1 MNYRTVRCFNRAS
14 GAFVG
19 YLGTDSATVSIVA
32 NASDAAAAWCKWTYL
47 DGDLYMAK
55 NTSPGDRW
63 LGEGNS
69 NYADWGLGSG
79 WYAPVVHNADKTVS
93 LKASSGRRLYGP
105 YKDGSV
111 DYVRWSVDD
120 ANADIL
126 RVELVNPRFWL
137 SDVPGTT
144 AIGDINLPGT
154 HDSAAINPHTHTPWA
169 CHTSTIT
176 EQLNNGVRV
185 LDVRLQVDPAPL
197 VNPGDPPSFNFNT
210 CHGNFGAG
218 VDLHVYQSLTSLLI
232 ECSNFLTVYTSEFIA
247 MSVKIDDWGGVPDAD
262 IPAVLTALKDT
273 LTTYAPITLP
283 GSAMPLLQDVR
294 GKIYLLDR
302 ITPPLLDP
310 RRKPPL
316 PSAIARRVAAFDF
329 GPPLDIPDNTP
340 GALLPPVPGRAF
352 EVYVQDKY
360 EDLRLNDPSTEKL
373 ALFEV
378 AIPNKPTGGLLIN
391 FASATRLKLF
401 GVYIQ
406 VGVIRFI
413 DATRPAVLGWSLFDY
428 ASESAPSGLGE
439 INCVEFIIASNFNYW
454 Q

>member
-1 MNYRTVRCFNRAS
+1 V
-14 GAFVG
+14 
-19 YLGTDSATVSIVA
+19 
-32 NASDAAAAWCKWTYL
+32 
-47 DGDLYMAK
+47 
-55 NTSPGDRW
+55 
-63 LGEGNS
+63 
-69 NYADWGLGSG
+69 
-79 WYAPVVHNADKTVS
+79 
-93 LKASSGRRLYGP
+93 
-105 YKDGSV
+105 
-111 DYVRWSVDD
+111 
-120 ANADIL
+120 
-126 RVELVNPRFWL
+126 
-137 SDVPGTT
+137 
-144 AIGDINLPGT
+144 
-154 HDSAAINPHTHTPWA
+154 HTPWA

-218 VDLHVYQSLTSLLI
+218 VDLHVYQSLTSLLV

-247 MSVKIDDWGGVPDAD
+247 MSVKIDDWSGVPDTD

-273 LTTYAPITLP
+273 LTTYAPITTP

-302 ITPPLLDP
+302 VTPPLLDP

-316 PSAIARRVAAFDF
+316 PSAIARQVAAFDF

-340 GALLPPVPGRAF
+340 GALLPPVPGRTF
-352 EVYVQDKY
+352 EIYVQDKY
-360 EDLRLNDPSTEKL
+360 EDLRLQDPSTEKL

-391 FASATRLKLF
+391 FASATKLKLL

-406 VGVIRFI
+406 AGVIQFI
-413 DATRPAVLGWSLFDY
+413 DATRPAALGWSLFDY
-428 ASESAPSGLGE
+428 ASASAPSGLGE